1 MRSPIIWH
9 RDKALPES
17 VKDRPHRSYEYIFM
31 FAKDRKYYFNRQP
44 LIDKQID
51 EDVWTIIPRPS
62 GTKINTAPYPDEL
75 VSRCLSIGCPNG
87 GTVLDPFVGS
97 GTTMK
102 VSLENGY
109 NAIGIDLSYEFCQ
122 YVIKELEDL

>member
-1 MRSPIIWH
+1 MWGRSISI
-9 RDKALPES
+9 
-17 VKDRPHRSYEYIFM
+17 
-31 FAKDRKYYFNRQP
+31 
-44 LIDKQID
+44 
-51 EDVWTIIPRPS
+51 T
-62 GTKINTAPYPDEL
+62 TA
-75 VSRCLSIGCPNG
+75 GCPNG